1 MKKIAF
7 LLLSLF
13 CGKVSAVVD
22 ICLLNEKHYCLTS
35 MIKIVAEPQQYYG
48 KKISIHGIFEQDL
61 GHYLIFTDLEKSKI
75 KSTVDAV
82 ELDIDKELANELM
95 KYKGSYVSF
104 RGSFYE
110 NLDSNTAGILR
121 NITIWARMEV
131 DSTINMK
138 PLLNDETVDTKSGND
153 GFVE

>member
-1 MKKIAF
+1 
-7 LLLSLF
+7 
-13 CGKVSAVVD
+13 
-22 ICLLNEKHYCLTS
+22 
-35 MIKIVAEPQQYYG
+35 
-48 KKISIHGIFEQDL
+48 
-61 GHYLIFTDLEKSKI
+61 
-75 KSTVDAV
+75 
-82 ELDIDKELANELM
+82 M